1 MQFKMLRKCSYQ
13 LEFSH
18 KITNN
23 CDAIKTK
30 IYLAGKHHMT
40 KKYAKFLPSANN
52 VNFEEFPFYWIMQV
66 HAQYVNNVDH
76 ALKKYGLD
84 NSRRRILVA
93 LQSKPNASVSDLSQ
107 MVVSKMSTTTKII
120 YRLKDE
126 GLVNTYSCEDDA
138 RITRVILTK
147 KGEEMTE
154 KVNDLTGIVLE
165 QSFDGLT
172 PLQIEKTMESL
183 KQIFKNLAH

>member
-1 MQFKMLRKCSYQ
+1 
-13 LEFSH
+13 
-18 KITNN
+18 
-23 CDAIKTK
+23 
-30 IYLAGKHHMT
+30 MT

-52 VNFEEFPFYWIMQV
+52 ANFEDFPFYWIMQV

-76 ALKKYGLD
+76 ALKKHGLD
-84 NSRRRILVA
+84 NSRRRILIA
-93 LQSKPNASVSDLSQ
+93 LQSKPHASVSDLSQ

-126 GLVNTYSCEDDA
+126 GLVDTYSCEDDA

-154 KVNDLTGIVLE
+154 KVNDLTGLVLE